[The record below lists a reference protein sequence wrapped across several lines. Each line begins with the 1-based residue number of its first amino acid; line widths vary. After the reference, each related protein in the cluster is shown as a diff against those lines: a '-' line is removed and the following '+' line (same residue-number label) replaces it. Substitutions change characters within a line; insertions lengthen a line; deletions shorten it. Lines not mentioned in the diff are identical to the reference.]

1 MIIVSG
7 FPDQVNAEGL
17 AATGDFGLSAPRLH
31 FLCKREPLRDR
42 IICSCVKG
50 ITRKRLN
57 RPLERLRT
65 RPQSV

>member
-31 FLCKREPLRDR
+31 FLRKREPLCDR
-42 IICSCVKG
+42 IICSCVKR

-57 RPLERLRT
+57 RSLERLRT
-65 RPQSV
+65 RPQPV